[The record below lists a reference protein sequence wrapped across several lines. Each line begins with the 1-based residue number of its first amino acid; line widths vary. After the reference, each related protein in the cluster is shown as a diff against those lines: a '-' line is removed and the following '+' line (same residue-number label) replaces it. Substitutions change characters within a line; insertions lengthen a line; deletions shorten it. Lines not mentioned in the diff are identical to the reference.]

1 MSVCESKNN
10 SEREGEK
17 EEKGRKQKEPGWKK
31 MEVYSLALEFDP
43 CLGLEEKIHRKR
55 TQVRKESAY
64 NMYIVYFFVFALF
77 LYLMN
82 LQHFGD

>member
-1 MSVCESKNN
+1 MSESKNN

-17 EEKGRKQKEPGWKK
+17 KKEKGRKQKEPGWKK

-55 TQVRKESAY
+55 TQVRKETAY
-64 NMYIVYFFVFALF
+64 NMYTVYFL
-77 LYLMN
+77 N
-82 LQHFGD
+82 LPYFFT